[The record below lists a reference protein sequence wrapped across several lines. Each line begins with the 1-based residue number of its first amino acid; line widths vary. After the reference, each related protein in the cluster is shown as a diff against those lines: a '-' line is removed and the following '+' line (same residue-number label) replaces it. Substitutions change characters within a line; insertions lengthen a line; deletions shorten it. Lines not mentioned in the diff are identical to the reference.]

1 MAGVPSGRN
10 DGGVRDTIWERLS
23 ACVAQLDEPFR
34 ASEIVGWFR
43 RHHPD
48 VKEQSLRAHIQGA
61 TSNATVE
68 SRGPFASRQP
78 LITRID
84 HGVYRRYS
92 GRTPAVAVVAPPRTP
107 NSELSPLRS
116 APPEPK
122 PRAETEEWHR
132 EANVQAAVVRQ
143 LAMEGWAV
151 LSVANTATK
160 EHGLDIVARRG
171 DVTVGIEVKGYP
183 SRFYAAAGRE
193 GEQKPTQPATQARV
207 WFDSAVVAAMRLRT
221 SQPSLTSVV
230 ALPDF
235 PTYRRLVSGIA
246 WALERCEIQVWWVS
260 DAGTVTAS

>member
-92 GRTPAVAVVAPPRTP
+92 GRTAAVAAVAPPLTP
-107 NSELSPLRS
+107 IREPSPGR
-116 APPEPK
+116 AATVEPV
-122 PRAETEEWHR
+122 PGVNLEEWHR
-132 EANVQAAVVRQ
+132 EANVQAAVVRH
-143 LAMEGWAV
+143 LVMDGWAV

-183 SRFYAAAGRE
+183 SRFYAEAGRE

-235 PTYRRLVSGIA
+235 PTYRRLASGIA

-260 DAGTVTAS
+260 ASRTVTAS